1 MLPQNEE
8 VVDERELTKSEED
21 KKEDIVKG
29 MKKNKDDFKKR
40 YGDEAEAVM
49 YATATKLAKENN
61 ANIFK
66 TGANNAMSLANNMT
80 KLHSKIDSKLA
91 NSPFSKTSAFKN
103 YKATNQANKIAAMKQ
118 GVPYGRQD
126 IGEDFMDD
134 RKYQSL
140 EELRDK
146 LVDIEKHIKRLG
158 IMDGAE
164 SWEGKT
170 PTGTGDIH
178 DQLTSMYK
186 SIEGLQGAVG
196 RALKIVPG
204 QDNPDVQKFNQQYG
218 IKQEDE
224 INELDIRKNFQNIAN
239 KVGSTLSH

>member
-1 MLPQNEE
+1 MLNPTRSNGKNDEGNLGPGDLELLKLVRLIWTQKYYPIYAKTLLKDRHLVDNVKRMLPNEE

-66 TGANNAMSLANNMT
+66 TGADNAMSLANNMT

-91 NSPFSKTSAFKN
+91 SPFSKTSAFKN

-118 GVPYGRQD
+118 GVL
-126 IGEDFMDD
+126 MV
-134 RKYQSL
+134 
-140 EELRDK
+140 DK
-146 LVDIEKHIKRLG
+146 TLAKILWTIENIK
-158 IMDGAE
+158 
-164 SWEGKT
+164 
-170 PTGTGDIH
+170 
-178 DQLTSMYK
+178 
-186 SIEGLQGAVG
+186 V
-196 RALKIVPG
+196 
-204 QDNPDVQKFNQQYG
+204 
-218 IKQEDE
+218 
-224 INELDIRKNFQNIAN
+224 
-239 KVGSTLSH
+239 